1 MNTAF
6 NESYDGY
13 CGTSYAAKLLGM
25 SVGTVQGLVEKN
37 ELKAWKTQGGHRRIS
52 LQSIYDYQRQ
62 HNISPTSVIRAE
74 ERLRVMVVEDD
85 EASRLMLQSNFD
97 HWNAPLDVVMYDS
110 AVEALLDMFGL
121 QPDVLLTDLR
131 MAHVDGFQFLRKI
144 SQHAVFQ
151 KLVVMVLTGMSDED
165 IEQAGG
171 LPQGVHLLHKPVDL
185 DWLKG
190 FFDAL
195 VSVRQLDKRPRQMVA
210 AQAAPVQAA
219 PIQVTSAEQLPPQP

>member
-1 MNTAF
+1 MSGPF
-6 NESYDGY
+6 KESYDGY

-52 LQSIYDYQRQ
+52 LQSIYDYQRL
-62 HNISPTSVIRAE
+62 HHIAPASVIRAE

-85 EASRLMLQSNFD
+85 EATRLMLQTNFD
-97 HWNAPLDVVMYDS
+97 QWNTLLDVIMYDS
-110 AVEALLDMFGL
+110 AVEALLDMLSL

-131 MAHVDGFQFLRKI
+131 MTHVDGFQFLRTL
-144 SQHAVFQ
+144 SQHALFQ
-151 KLVVMVLTGMSDED
+151 KLVVVVLTGMMDEE
-165 IEQAGG
+165 IKQAGG
-171 LPQGVHLLHKPVDL
+171 LPEGVHVLHKPVDL

-195 VSVRQLDKRPRQMVA
+195 VSVRQLDKRPRPILSAQDEQPT
-210 AQAAPVQAA
+210 QAA
-219 PIQVTSAEQLPPQP
+219 SWEQLPPQP

>member
-1 MNTAF
+1 MSGPF
-6 NESYDGY
+6 KESYDGY

-52 LQSIYDYQRQ
+52 LQSIYDYQRL
-62 HNISPTSVIRAE
+62 HHIAPASVIRAE

-85 EASRLMLQSNFD
+85 EATRLMLQTNFD
-97 HWNAPLDVVMYDS
+97 QWNTLLDVIMYDS
-110 AVEALLDMFGL
+110 AVEALLDMLSL

-131 MAHVDGFQFLRKI
+131 MTHVDGFQFLRTL
-144 SQHAVFQ
+144 SQHALFQ
-151 KLVVMVLTGMSDED
+151 KLVVVVLTGMMDEE
-165 IEQAGG
+165 IKQAGG
-171 LPQGVHLLHKPVDL
+171 LPEGVHVLHKPVDL

-195 VSVRQLDKRPRQMVA
+195 VSVRQLDKRPRPILSA
-210 AQAAPVQAA
+210 PDEPLHQAA
-219 PIQVTSAEQLPPQP
+219 SWEQLPPQP

>member
-1 MNTAF
+1 MNTPF
-6 NESYDGY
+6 KESYDGY

-62 HNISPTSVIRAE
+62 HNIASASATRIE

-85 EASRLMLQSNFD
+85 EPFRLMLQANFD
-97 HWNAPLDVVMYDS
+97 QWSIPLDVVVYDS
-110 AVEALLDMFGL
+110 AVEALLDMFSL

-131 MAHVDGFQFLRKI
+131 MPHVDGFQFLRKL
-144 SQHAVFQ
+144 SQHALFQ
-151 KLVVMVLTGMSDED
+151 KLVVVVLTGMTDED
-165 IEQAGG
+165 ISHAGG
-171 LPQGVHLLHKPVDL
+171 LPEGVHVLHKPIDL

-190 FFDAL
+190 FF
-195 VSVRQLDKRPRQMVA
+195 
-210 AQAAPVQAA
+210 
-219 PIQVTSAEQLPPQP
+219 